1 RHLSREPRGT
11 PGVYASRWAS
21 PASWAIIPDSMKL
34 KHFLAFLFCSLLP
47 VAAWIVAREE
57 RPPATPSVALAARTP
72 LLFEENVG
80 QTADAVRFLARAP
93 GYALFL
99 TDEEA
104 VLRPAGENGAVRM
117 RFPAAAVP
125 RGEEPAV
132 ARTSYLGGERT
143 FVDVPNFTRVR

>member
-1 RHLSREPRGT
+1 AELAGPGCGRAGRGDLRGRGALQRAAAPVRRPHRRRAARHLSREPRGT

-104 VLRPAGENGAVRM
+104 VLRP
-117 RFPAAAVP
+117 
-125 RGEEPAV
+125 
-132 ARTSYLGGERT
+132 
-143 FVDVPNFTRVR
+143 